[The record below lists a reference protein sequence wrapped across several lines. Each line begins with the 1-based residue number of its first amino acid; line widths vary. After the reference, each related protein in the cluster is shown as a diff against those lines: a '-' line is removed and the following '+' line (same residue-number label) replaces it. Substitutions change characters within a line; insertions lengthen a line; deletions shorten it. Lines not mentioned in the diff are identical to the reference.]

1 MTLTATSVPSSSTAL
16 CTCRRAPPPAGR
28 RPPDAADVK
37 GGSRTLVAVAP
48 SPWSPSRDTATE
60 HAATSMLAFLSRDT
74 AKSEKPAD
82 TAGTGAGTGVLRQ
95 AAGQNLGERGGGDGR
110 LVEAGEERLGAGHSR
125 SPHVTRGV
133 TVSRPQGTQVPTT
146 SDYPHNRHARHC
158 ACVAATCRCC
168 RRAINVPNTAMWPST
183 YGTRAGPASYLPSSW
198 VSTESISAN
207 CRCGASS
214 VSTRSTST
222 YSLGIPLSP
231 HPPCREATNCAACN
245 THRLKN
251 AGGAAA
257 ASTGTLM

>member
-125 SPHVTRGV
+125 SRHVTRGV

-146 SDYPHNRHARHC
+146 PVTTHTIVMDVTVLVSLQRVAV
-158 ACVAATCRCC
+158 VAALSTCRTRPCGHLHMAHALAQHPTCPALGSVLSRSPRTADAGPRPSARAAPPRTPWVFPC
-168 RRAINVPNTAMWPST
+168 RRTPPAERPRTAPPATLTASRMPAEPPPRV
-183 YGTRAGPASYLPSSW
+183 RAP
-198 VSTESISAN
+198 
-207 CRCGASS
+207 
-214 VSTRSTST
+214 
-222 YSLGIPLSP
+222 
-231 HPPCREATNCAACN
+231 
-245 THRLKN
+245 
-251 AGGAAA
+251 
-257 ASTGTLM
+257 